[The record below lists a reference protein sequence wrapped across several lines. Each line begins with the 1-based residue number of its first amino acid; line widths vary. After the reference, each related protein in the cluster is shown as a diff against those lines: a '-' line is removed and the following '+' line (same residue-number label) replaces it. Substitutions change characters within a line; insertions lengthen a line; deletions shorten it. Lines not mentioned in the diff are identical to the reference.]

1 MEEITFCGDKKMR
14 KYYIRDNQYTENQIQ
29 QLKLEQIALPVMA
42 NKPLRLFKYFS
53 NITNKKGKNYSLDAL
68 KNNTV
73 HLTHPKCFD
82 DPYDSNAF
90 IDYSNYVTNRIMYY
104 FESCG
109 LQHCENE
116 TYGSLLDKL
125 AHKLTEQ
132 VIHGSDNEHI
142 FIKDKNEKERANRYN
157 LILKIRYLIN
167 QGLSDKQTIIRC
179 ILATIKEEYN
189 NSKNTLDRFKISCFS
204 ESPYLMLMWSH
215 YANEHKGFCIEY
227 EIPEC
232 SDESEKILR
241 NIYPVI
247 YTDTRND
254 LSSAFLNWESSG
266 SPGIDGLCE
275 MYKYGLLSKSLDWKH
290 QKEWRL
296 ISVDDIIDVDD
307 HDNCQFFKIKK
318 VYLGHDMSPEDR
330 KEIIQICKEKNIP
343 YIGVT
348 IADNCFEMRDC
359 DVLCEDCYKMEE
371 KSE

>member
-1 MEEITFCGDKKMR
+1 MST
-14 KYYIRDNQYTENQIQ
+14 YYIRDNQYTENQIKE
-29 QLKLEQIALPVMA
+29 LKHEHIALPSIA
-42 NKPLRLFKYFS
+42 NKPSSLFKYF
-53 NITNKKGKNYSLDAL
+53 TNKSEDDKYYSLYAL

-73 HLTHPKCFD
+73 HLTHPKGFD

-125 AHKLTEQ
+125 ASKVTKE
-132 VIHGSDNEHI
+132 INCGRDAKDIFGKSENEY
-142 FIKDKNEKERANRYN
+142 ERLNREN
-157 LILKIRYLIN
+157 LILKIKILIN
-167 QGLSDKQTIIRC
+167 KGDSDKQDIVNC
-179 ILATIKEEYN
+179 ILEAINEEYYEN
-189 NSKNTLDRFKISCFS
+189 KNTLDRFKISCFS

-215 YANEHKGFCIEY
+215 YANKHKGFCIEY
-227 EIPEC
+227 EIPEF
-232 SDESEKILR
+232 SDESEKLLR

-348 IADNCFEMRDC
+348 IADNRFEMRDC
-359 DVLCEDCYKMEE
+359 DVLCEDCYKMTREV
-371 KSE
+371 SNN